1 MTPAPAGK
9 ARSVSLLSLAVV
21 ASLSLWF
28 VASAVLPEMLAESPV
43 GETRQALLA
52 SGVQFG
58 FVVGAFL
65 SAVLGL
71 PDRYD
76 PRRLFAASAI
86 AASLSNAALL
96 VVPVGGDLAI
106 AARVATGALLAGVY
120 PVGMKIIVGW
130 GVKDRGFLVGLLI
143 GALTLGKAAPHVF
156 ALAGGGD
163 WRATVAIASVVAVLG
178 GLLGLAIGLGPHH
191 ARAPRFDYGA
201 LRLAWRDRRIRL
213 AFAGYFGHMWEL
225 YAMWSWAAAAL
236 TAAYAMSLDGVAAA
250 QWARTTAFAA
260 IGLGGVASVVAG
272 LAADR
277 WGKAEVAMLALGVSC
292 LAGLAAGLTFGGPA
306 WLFALVVLIW
316 GAAIAPDSAQFSAL
330 VADFAPP
337 DQAGSLLA
345 LQTSIGFAL
354 TIVTVQATPALAEAV
369 GWPVVLATLAI
380 GPVLGFMAM
389 ARLRT
394 LLRVAEGEAGGGDPL
409 QQEK

>member
-1 MTPAPAGK
+1 MTPASAGK

-28 VASAVLPEMLAESPV
+28 VASAVLPEMLAEAPV

-143 GALTLGKAAPHVF
+143 GALTLGKAAPHLF

-178 GLLGLAIGLGPHH
+178 GLLCLVIGLGPHH

-201 LRLAWRDRRIRL
+201 LGLAWRDRRIRL

-236 TAAYAMSLDGVAAA
+236 TAAYAMSIEGAAAA

-306 WLFALVVLIW
+306 WLFALVILIW

-354 TIVTVQATPALAEAV
+354 TIVTVQATPALAEAI
-369 GWPVVLATLAI
+369 GWPAVLAILAI
-380 GPVLGFMAM
+380 GPALGFLAM

-394 LLRVAEGEAGGGDPL
+394 LLRAVDG
-409 QQEK
+409 